1 MAEHDARMMHEA
13 AARAMEEV
21 AKRVEESA
29 RSALV
34 QPPALTPAVS
44 NLKFEDTTAS
54 TPHQIAQSSSSPS
67 SQSVK
72 RPGLYDD
79 QSLASRF
86 VGGPP
91 LSHSNPHMGQA
102 QGAPNHQS
110 SRIKINSQSE
120 FVISLCRVNN
130 LISFQ

>member
-1 MAEHDARMMHEA
+1 MMAEHDARLMHEA
-13 AARAMEEV
+13 ATRAMEEV

-44 NLKFEDTTAS
+44 NLKYEETSAS
-54 TPHQIAQSSSSPS
+54 TPHQIAQSSSSP

-86 VGGPP
+86 IGGPP

-102 QGAPNHQS
+102 QGPPHHQS

-120 FVISLCRVNN
+120 FLMSLC
-130 LISFQ
+130 